1 MIEGQKHKF
10 IAVRVEEAFHARIFA
25 ALKRAGEK
33 EGRPMK
39 LSEFLVPALNSV
51 LAKLEARK

>member
-1 MIEGQKHKF
+1 MTDGKKHKF
-10 IAVRVEEAFHARIFA
+10 VAVRVDEAFHARIFK
-25 ALKRAGEK
+25 ALKKAEEK

-39 LSEFLVPALNSV
+39 LSEFLVPALKLV